1 MKYLLSTILLIIS
14 AQSIARAGEQITYFD
29 FVMMEKEQKREV
41 IKLVQKYSAQA
52 EYIQNYVLKESSKKK
67 KRTSYVDFF
76 LNQFKA
82 YAGTTE
88 HDEPERKTCFYGG
101 WLSHSYVNAD
111 YTRRNDGVRVGLCA
125 NPARLNYNAA
135 SDPSDENIF
144 TSHVND
150 RTNFNEDTA
159 PIAVRSGL
167 YYDELQAEVK
177 QSGKVVNKIII
188 SPNNDDGTFDLS
200 INQYVRTTS
209 NRGNSQ
215 EETCSTPKD
224 IICNPMVYGR
234 HNGGLLCVPKLSN
247 DAYNTSFLCEK
258 ALLHIKAQSEDAYN
272 NALDAAVTE
281 AQNRPTL
288 FSNTL
293 VNMYDTCICRGTAY
307 EGYTDS
313 NYANSVYNT
322 RTCVAIINSSRNILK
337 KIGENEACSSFDRSD
352 LGEVSNMSL
361 FFNRAYNHLNS
372 VALGLEDISPQNI
385 NNFYSGNNSNSAK
398 RAEEE
403 RITRVANPVYESLR
417 LNVRNDDPD
426 TQVCP
431 ISMDE
436 IKEGSVQLSS
446 VPDLTN
452 MIETITIGYKI
463 DGQIVDINPGDVSI
477 SLINQID
484 GIALGDL
491 TDAGNN
497 VTFTAPLLIA
507 QNYRINVTVNKNNTS
522 NSGIHFVNG
531 LGVACNFTS
540 EVLGDGTTQINPSN
554 SLSVNNNQ
562 NVDALTDIAMTYE
575 IKVGDAENTAFT
587 PGSAI
592 DLRGGNTEV
601 KLFGLIEGM
610 ENPIECNGQV
620 IAGDQLAITVN
631 KGEADK
637 VNMNI
642 RLDVNLMNGNE
653 MLSLALDQ
661 QQDVDAHL
669 EIETIPAGITYNDG
683 HGLLDDGKTFKLN
696 AITYH
701 DRAYKIVFKT
711 TYNDQEVR
719 SEEIDI
725 PQQTIDCV
733 LSNYTPPQGSNGHSL
748 LLELKVGDSP
758 LDPSIEKVVSIT
770 YGEAIE
776 FSEVGVSDN
785 ANQIEYTA
793 AGTPGDGDRIVGSV
807 SIPSL
812 SESPIQCTGPDIDNT
827 EPDET
832 EEVVAT
838 CNINTSK
845 GEVADGKVKL
855 SAVITYKRPDED
867 EVTINSADLLS
878 EYGASINWSKSSA
891 VTDDE
896 ETISSGTRTP
906 ANAGSGIEIEV
917 PVTAD
922 EVRYSASV
930 SGLEGIESCGGSE
943 AIVVQAGETTTDP
956 EVPTPTDNSFEV
968 DNSGINWQAPQAPQG
983 APRRMRRGLMFRGNR

>member
-76 LNQFKA
+76 FNQFKA

-101 WLSHSYVNAD
+101 WLSHSYVNTE
-111 YTRRNDGVRVGLCA
+111 YTKNNDGVRVGLCA

-135 SDPSDENIF
+135 SDPKDENIF

-150 RTNFNEDTA
+150 RTNFNEETA
-159 PIAVRSGL
+159 PIAIRSGQ

-209 NRGNSQ
+209 NRGNSA

-234 HNGGLLCVPKLSN
+234 HNGGLLCVPKLSD

-258 ALLHIKAQSEDAYN
+258 ALLHIKSQSEDAYN

-372 VALGLEDISPQNI
+372 VALGLEDISPQSM
-385 NNFYSGNNSNSAK
+385 NNFYSNRSN
-398 RAEEE
+398 RRQEEE

-477 SLINQID
+477 SLINQIE
-484 GIALGDL
+484 GIALGEL

-522 NSGIHFVNG
+522 NSGIHFVKE
-531 LGVACNFTS
+531 LSVSCNAQS
-540 EVLGDGTTQINPSN
+540 EVLDNGLTVIALSSN
-554 SLSVNNNQ
+554 MFVEGNDDVAHDVEGMSFKLK
-562 NVDALTDIAMTYE
+562 I
-575 IKVGDAENTAFT
+575 GDAEPTEFSGD
-587 PGSAI
+587 PI
-592 DLRGGNTEV
+592 DLRGTTGEIKVFANID
-601 KLFGLIEGM
+601 GIEDQL
-610 ENPIECNGQV
+610 ECNGSV

-725 PQQTIDCV
+725 PQQTIACV

-758 LDPSIEKVVSIT
+758 LDPSIEKEVSIT

-776 FSEVGVSDN
+776 FSEVGVSEN

-793 AGTPGDGDRIVGSV
+793 AGTPGEGDSIVGSV

-812 SESPIQCTGPDIDNT
+812 SESPIQCSGPEIDNT
-827 EPDET
+827 DPDET
-832 EEVVAT
+832 DEIVAT

-845 GEVADGKVKL
+845 GEVAGGKVKL

-867 EVTINSADLLS
+867 EVTINSAELLS

-891 VTDDE
+891 VTNDE

-922 EVRYSASV
+922 EVRYTASV
-930 SGLEGIESCGGSE
+930 SGLEGFESCGGSD
-943 AIVVQAGETTTDP
+943 AIIVQAGETTDP